1 MLINEVF
8 FVIWLRYIGAK
19 VHIIFNMAKKIQL
32 FLLSGLDY
40 SLIEKCHFSKIKIFV
55 GCNAVAIMGRF
66 AFARVIINKV

>member
-1 MLINEVF
+1 MKF

-40 SLIEKCHFSKIKIFV
+40 SLIEKCRFSHREVPFLPSRS
-55 GCNAVAIMGRF
+55 AVSLKLRF
-66 AFARVIINKV
+66 SLVVMR